1 MKRRLLLINALLA
14 GVLILGAAE
23 LYRGYIEAEQRHAR
37 LEELA
42 DPKQP
47 PAYTAPSKPN
57 DVRAANYL
65 PIVDRFLFSPDRNAT
80 VIVEVA
86 PEPEIVRP
94 PLPYLTALV
103 DLGNGPTALMTAD
116 EEEPPRWVGLN
127 EKIGEFEFKR
137 VQGNQVMVAWRD
149 QEFVV
154 EEAEE
159 RPAPRGRTKKSGRTK
174 STGSRPPSPG
184 PAQPVAPP
192 TDLASGPA
200 AVSGGGI
207 EMGREI
213 NAQTRAVAR
222 GDNTPEGTES
232 DGYVKT
238 VNQTP
243 FGPQTFWKK
252 KPEDSKDD
260 K

>member
-14 GVLILGAAE
+14 GALILGGAE
-23 LYRGYIEAEQRHAR
+23 LYRGYIEGEQRFAR
-37 LEELA
+37 LDELA
-42 DPKQP
+42 DPKQA
-47 PAYTAPSKPN
+47 PAYAAPGKPS

-65 PIVDRFLFSPDRNAT
+65 PIVDRFLFSADRNAT
-80 VIVEVA
+80 VVVEVVA
-86 PEPEIVRP
+86 PPEIVRP
-94 PLPYLTALV
+94 PLPSLTALV
-103 DLGNGPTALMTAD
+103 DLGGGPTALMTAD
-116 EEEPPRWVGLN
+116 DDAAPRWVGLN

-159 RPAPRGRTKKSGRTK
+159 RPAPRPRTGRVPKKSGT
-174 STGSRPPSPG
+174 RPPRTPRPG
-184 PAQPVAPP
+184 SPP
-192 TDLASGPA
+192 TDLAGGSPP
-200 AVSGGGI
+200 AVSGGAVK
-207 EMGREI
+207 MGNPI
-213 NAQTRAVAR
+213 NDETRTVAA
-222 GDNTPEGTES
+222 GDNSPEGTES

-252 KPEDSKDD
+252 KPGDSKD